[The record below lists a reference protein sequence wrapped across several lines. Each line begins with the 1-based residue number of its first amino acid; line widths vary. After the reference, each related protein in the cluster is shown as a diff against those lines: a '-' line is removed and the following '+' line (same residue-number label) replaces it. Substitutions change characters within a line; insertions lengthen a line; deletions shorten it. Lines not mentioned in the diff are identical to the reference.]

1 MTLIVIGD
9 RGAWQGDNPA
19 WEELAVVLGGTE
31 AVKPYLAMA
40 EVLYGATA
48 ERRIKFAESN
58 AALLAMSVLYAA
70 RCFGVEGH
78 PLSGIDFAG
87 IKQEFDLDEDED
99 VVMLLALGYADG
111 AKALYPRR
119 KRLAYDELVEEV

>member
-1 MTLIVIGD
+1 MAARVSAKAVIVNSDGKFLILT
-9 RGAWQGDNPA
+9 NSYM
-19 WEELAVVLGGTE
+19 

-87 IKQEFDLDEDED
+87 IKQAFDLDEDED

-119 KRLAYDELVEEV
+119 KRLSYDELVEEV